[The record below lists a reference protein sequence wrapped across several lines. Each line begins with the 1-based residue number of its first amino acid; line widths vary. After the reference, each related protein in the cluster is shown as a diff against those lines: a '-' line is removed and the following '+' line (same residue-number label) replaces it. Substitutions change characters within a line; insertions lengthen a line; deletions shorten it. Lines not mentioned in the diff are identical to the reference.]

1 MFNLIHRIA
10 RRVKDALIIPVDE
23 PGLVAPMAEET
34 PLTVEDV
41 ARSMRAEGYSL
52 RAIAAE
58 TGLSYYMAR
67 KVCS

>member
-10 RRVKDALIIPVDE
+10 RKLKSAFILPVDE
-23 PGLVAPMAEET
+23 PGLVALAEE
-34 PLTVEDV
+34 PILTVEDV